1 MADKDER
8 IAALAKRF
16 QQRNDKEPGGQS
28 EAEPTRRERAHRS
41 FYLDKGI
48 YRQLDSSYKTT
59 AHELYP
65 QDVSKSIFIETCLAY
80 AFDHLEEIK
89 TILRQIGEQGEHK

>member
-1 MADKDER
+1 MAEKDER

-16 QQRNDKEPGGQS
+16 QQRNDKKPDEQS
-28 EAEPTRRERAHRS
+28 ETEPTRRERAHRS

-48 YRQLDSSYKTT
+48 YERLDSSYKTT

-65 QDVSKSIFIETCLAY
+65 QDTSKSIFIETCLAY
-80 AFDHLEEIK
+80 AIDHLEEIK
-89 TILRQIGEQGEHK
+89 TILRQIGK